1 VKTPPAAGES
11 FVPCSY
17 HPEKEIY
24 KENIMKLATKSI
36 RVLLIVLNIFLAL
49 TAFGG
54 GIQLLVGFYVPPV
67 ERLNGIFKDF
77 TIPGLV
83 LGIIVGGSAL
93 SAAILVIRKNKFS
106 ILASIAAGLV
116 IMFFE
121 FVEALI
127 IGSPAGP
134 ARFMQILYF
143 GMGTTIASIA
153 LGQWFFELLAT
164 SSTQQTAK

>member
-1 VKTPPAAGES
+1 
-11 FVPCSY
+11 
-17 HPEKEIY
+17 
-24 KENIMKLATKSI
+24 MKLATKSI

-54 GIQLLVGFYVPPV
+54 GIQLLVGFYTPPV
-67 ERLNGIFKDF
+67 EMLKGSLFKDF
-77 TIPGLV
+77 TVPGLA

-93 SAAILVIRKNKFS
+93 LAAILVIQKNKFS

-143 GMGTTIASIA
+143 GMGTLIASVA
-153 LGQWFFELLAT
+153 LGQWFFDLLST
-164 SSTQQTAK
+164 SSMPKASK

>member
-1 VKTPPAAGES
+1 
-11 FVPCSY
+11 
-17 HPEKEIY
+17 
-24 KENIMKLATKSI
+24 MKLATKSI

-67 ERLNGIFKDF
+67 EMLNGIFKDF
-77 TIPGLV
+77 TIPGLA
-83 LGIIVGGSAL
+83 LGIVVGGSAL
-93 SAAILVIRKNKFS
+93 FAAILVIRKNKFS
-106 ILASIAAGLV
+106 ILASIATGLV

-143 GMGTTIASIA
+143 GIGTMLASMA
-153 LGQWFFELLAT
+153 LGQWFFELLST
-164 SSTQQTAK
+164 SSMPKASK